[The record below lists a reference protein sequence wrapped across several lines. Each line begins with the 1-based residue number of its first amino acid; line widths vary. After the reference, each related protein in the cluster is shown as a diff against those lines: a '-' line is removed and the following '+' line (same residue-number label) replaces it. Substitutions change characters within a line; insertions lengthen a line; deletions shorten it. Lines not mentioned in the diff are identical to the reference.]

1 MAPYNFHTFSTM
13 LLNDLLSQYDF
24 LNPKLIYIGCI
35 LMVSIIDYEQKNY
48 NYFINLILILGCLR
62 LCLSNKF
69 I

>member
-35 LMVSIIDYEQKNY
+35 MMVSIID
-48 NYFINLILILGCLR
+48 
-62 LCLSNKF
+62 
-69 I
+69 